1 MLWFLSPLGP
11 RQVPLGPV
19 IGPVLVVSP
28 VSLGVSTLLGDQFS
42 LGGVGVWRAVAQGQ
56 LQGTDGNGEKN

>member
-11 RQVPLGPV
+11 GQVPLGPV

-56 LQGTDGNGEKN
+56 L